1 MTKKNIFVYKL
12 FLSLNILDLNLF
24 FMWKLQPS
32 SPSLDKVTC
41 LFPSNPPLKVQILS
55 SPSFFEKLVGCLMP
69 PPPPSQQKGGGSAHY
84 VVPGV
89 PMIMLLKVLKYF
101 SSGKISF
108 FLFATLWLQDFKQK
122 KIYVFFPQKSQSH
135 TTVTLNR
142 KWVVIPRKNVGL
154 YLEFVLLGS

>member
-1 MTKKNIFVYKL
+1 MKIATLLPLPWKSHLPISQQPTSESSDPAKPFFFLKFGWL
-12 FLSLNILDLNLF
+12 FNA
-24 FMWKLQPS
+24 PS
-32 SPSLDKVTC
+32 
-41 LFPSNPPLKVQILS
+41 
-55 SPSFFEKLVGCLMP
+55 

-122 KIYVFFPQKSQSH
+122 KIYVFFSQNPQSH

>member
-32 SPSLDKVTC
+32 SPSLEKVTC
-41 LFPSNPPLKVQILS
+41 LFPSNPPLNVQILS
-55 SPSFFEKLVGCLMP
+55 SPSFFENLVGCLMP

-122 KIYVFFPQKSQSH
+122 KICFFFSKIS
-135 TTVTLNR
+135 
-142 KWVVIPRKNVGL
+142 IPHN
-154 YLEFVLLGS
+154 SNA